1 MFKHCERQRCDM
13 WEEKEFNNVEFI
25 PEPTDNRIVSAADS
39 ATVGHQEGWRSEV
52 IGWAPM
58 PVPVM
63 PRRRRATQR
72 IANVGILLILI
83 LVFWAI
89 WRSQL
94 LFIEIPPP
102 TSEWA
107 FEDSGARDLQ
117 SSGYTG
123 DGIRVCMVDTGIDLT
138 HPDLEGT
145 DLVFKDFITGSSEP
159 ADRGNL
165 AHGTM
170 MAGILVA
177 DGHMK
182 GIAPGV
188 TLGMAAALGD
198 DGEGGNSGDQNLVAS
213 AIEWCWKN
221 FDADIISLSLGGE
234 SDPNATRE
242 GPTTNA
248 VRQALA
254 NGAYVVAAAGNDGGS
269 TDDGRVATPS
279 NVEEAISVAAI
290 DEDGEIWSGSSL
302 GESDDSSGEARQN
315 PHLKPEISAPGVSV
329 ISTAFDGEYYSS
341 TGTSDATVFVSG
353 ILALILEAEPTLQE
367 PDSQCMLEVKT
378 ALMNSANPLVD
389 GIEHDSRWGYG
400 AIDGKAWLH
409 EIRSS
414 VSCQWL
420 NALLSCFLE

>member
-1 MFKHCERQRCDM
+1 M

-39 ATVGHQEGWRSEV
+39 ATVGHQDGWRGEV
-52 IGWAPM
+52 MGWAPV
-58 PVPVM
+58 PVPVVSR
-63 PRRRRATQR
+63 PRRATQR
-72 IANVGILLILI
+72 IANVGIFLILI

-107 FEDSGARDLQ
+107 FEDSGVRDLQ

-123 DGIRVCMVDTGIDLT
+123 DGIRVCMVDTGIDMS

-145 DLVFKDFITGSSEP
+145 ELVFKDFFTGSNEP
-159 ADRGNL
+159 VENGNL

-182 GIAPGV
+182 GVAPDV

-198 DGEGGNSGDQNLVAS
+198 DGEGGNSGDQNVVAS
-213 AIEWCWKN
+213 AIDWCWKSFN
-221 FDADIISLSLGGE
+221 ADIISLSLGGE
-234 SDPNATRE
+234 SDPNATRD

-248 VRQALA
+248 VRQAIA
-254 NGAYVVAAAGNDGGS
+254 NGVYVVAAAGNDGGS
-269 TDDGRVATPS
+269 EDDGRVATPS
-279 NVEEAISVAAI
+279 NVKEAISVAAI
-290 DEDGEIWSGSSL
+290 GEDGDVWEGSSL
-302 GESDDSSGEARQN
+302 GDSQDSDGEDRQN

-353 ILALILEAEPTLQE
+353 ILALILEAEPELRN
-367 PDSQCMLEVKT
+367 PDSQCMLDVKI
-378 ALMNSANPLVD
+378 ALMNSANPLD
-389 GIEHDSRWGYG
+389 TGIEHDSRWGYG
-400 AIDGKAWLH
+400 AIDGKSWLE
-409 EIRSS
+409 EIRST
-414 VSCQWL
+414 VSC
-420 NALLSCFLE
+420 